1 MRTRLLHFWAVLVS
15 SLWFIPALMVSAAV
29 ALSFA
34 TLELDFELSD
44 KAVAQAGWIWSGG
57 PEGAR
62 EILATIAGSMM
73 TVTGVVFSI
82 TVVVLVL
89 ASSQFGPRLLRNF
102 LRDTG
107 NKVVLGTFI
116 ATFTYCLLIL
126 RAIRTEDGTQFAAA
140 LSVTMAIVLALVS
153 LAVLIYFIQHVSSS
167 IQAPIV
173 IARVSDGLDEAIER
187 LFPEKLGQEV
197 PSQTPS
203 DREAALACGGRQ
215 ACTIA
220 ATGSG
225 YLQAVDREGLMK
237 SASGGDVIIE
247 LQYRPGQ
254 FITAG
259 ADLVRFWHTQPAAP
273 DIAGELNSHFFLGA
287 ERTEEQDLEFAVH
300 QLVEVALRALSPG
313 INDPFTAI
321 NCVDRLGAALH
332 RLAEREIPSPYRY
345 DSAGQL
351 RVIAPVVS
359 FPDVMDAAFN
369 QIRQYGRSSASVTI
383 RLLETLAVLA
393 RRVRREEDRL
403 AVARHATMIENG
415 SREALPEPRDRKDVE
430 KRYRAVLLALER
442 DECRPH

>member
-1 MRTRLLHFWAVLVS
+1 
-15 SLWFIPALMVSAAV
+15 MVSAAV

-34 TLELDFELSD
+34 TLKLDVELSD
-44 KAVAQAGWIWSGG
+44 KAVAEAGWIWSGG

-62 EILATIAGSMM
+62 EILSTIAGSMM

-140 LSVTMAIVLALVS
+140 LSVTVAIVLALVS
-153 LAVLIYFIQHVSSS
+153 LAVLMYFIQHVSSS

-187 LFPEKLGQEV
+187 LFPAKLGHGV
-197 PSQTPS
+197 PCQTS
-203 DREAALACGGRQ
+203 DGEAALAFGSRQ

-220 ATGSG
+220 GTGSG

-237 SASGGDVIIE
+237 MASGSDVIIE

-254 FITAG
+254 FVTAG

-273 DIAGELNSHFFLGA
+273 DIADELNSHFFLGA

-313 INDPFTAI
+313 INDPFTAM
-321 NCVDRLGAALH
+321 NCIDHLGAALS

-351 RVIAPVVS
+351 RVITPVVS

-369 QIRQYGRSSASVTI
+369 QIRQYGRSSAAVTI
-383 RLLETLAVLA
+383 RLLDTLAVLA

-430 KRYRAVLLALER
+430 KRCRAVLTALEAAR
-442 DECRPH
+442 NAG

>member
-29 ALSFA
+29 ALSFG

-44 KAVAQAGWIWSGG
+44 KAVSQAEWIWSGG

-62 EILATIAGSMM
+62 EILSTIAGSMM

-102 LRDTG
+102 LGDTG

-126 RAIRTEDGTQFAAA
+126 RAIRTEEGTQFAAA

-173 IARVSDGLDEAIER
+173 IARVSDGLDQAIER
-187 LFPEKLGQEV
+187 LFPEKLGQGF
-197 PSQTPS
+197 PCQTPS
-203 DREAALACGGRQ
+203 DGEAALAFGSRQ

-220 ATGSG
+220 SIGSG
-225 YLQAVDREGLMK
+225 YLQAVDQEGLMK
-237 SASGGDVIIE
+237 MASVSDVIIE

-254 FITAG
+254 FVTAG

-273 DIAGELNSHFFLGA
+273 DIADELNSHFFLGA

-300 QLVEVALRALSPG
+300 QLVEVALRALSAG
-313 INDPFTAI
+313 INDPFTAM
-321 NCVDRLGAALH
+321 NCIDHLGAALS
-332 RLAEREIPSPYRY
+332 RLAERDIPSPYRY

-369 QIRQYGRSSASVTI
+369 QIRQYGRSSACVTI
-383 RLLETLAVLA
+383 RLLDTLAVLA
-393 RRVRREEDRL
+393 RRVRREMDRL

-430 KRYRAVLLALER
+430 KRYRAVLTALEAAR
-442 DECRPH
+442 NTG